1 MPHFIIEC
9 SSTILQRQSPGT
21 IMQTVYDTA
30 AATGL
35 FAVSGA
41 GGIKVRIAPY
51 EHYITVNSKEN
62 FIHVFAY
69 IMEGRNTAQKQDL
82 SKKIT
87 AALNKLLPWVAVIS
101 INISDFEKAT
111 YCNKTMLQEGS

>member
-9 SSTILQRQSPGT
+9 PVSILQKQNPET

-51 EHYITVNSKEN
+51 EHYITVNKKED

-69 IMEGRNTAQKQDL
+69 IMEGRTTEQKQEL
-82 SKKIT
+82 SKKIVG
-87 AALNKLLPWVAVIS
+87 ALHALLPWVEVVAV
-101 INISDFEKAT
+101 NISDFEKAT
-111 YCNKTMLQEGS
+111 YCNKAML

>member
-1 MPHFIIEC
+1 MPHFVIEC
-9 SSTILQRQSPGT
+9 SSGILQRQNPDT
-21 IMQTVYDTA
+21 IMQRVYDTA

-35 FAVSGA
+35 FALSGA

-69 IMEGRNTAQKQDL
+69 IMEGRDTAQKQAL
-82 SKKIT
+82 SKNIVS
-87 AALNKLLPWVAVIS
+87 ALNGLLPWVAIIS
-101 INISDFEKAT
+101 VSISDFEKAT
-111 YCNKTMLQEGS
+111 YCNKTMLHPGA